1 MAMMINTIAGNLA
14 TVSEGN
20 PNASAKFS
28 SEVLLQGVSTLAVAA
43 TLKYS
48 CSTAAEIMLAFV
60 FYKEPNLLV
69 HRSGKYTPVSAGTN
83 AQITVTDTLTLP
95 EELDALPDGSNFG
108 VIIFAYIFSGTEQ
121 ASVRVTN
128 FTEYTNG
135 EITKTLYK
143 YSTPQVSGLSLRRC
157 NADGTN
163 NEEGTRVKFNFS
175 GAVSPV
181 GNQNT
186 KELVIKYR
194 ESGAP
199 TWAQET
205 INITALGYN
214 MSISD
219 KVLSATFAQH
229 KEYEIQAVLTDKL
242 ISTVNTKRVGTA
254 FSLMHFSGDKTQ
266 IAFGK
271 YCETGGPGMDVG
283 LTARFRNT
291 VQFDNPA
298 AVREALG
305 ISAMTLGFN
314 ASTGTFPGGS
324 GSTDADNAI
333 APFDKVIASKGGGL
347 TFDAENHGVV
357 IGPGISHVEAS
368 GQTFFYDG
376 FTDNITRR
384 TVIALDGVTVQA
396 GWARTA
402 GSPYMCISVPPV
414 IVPVSEGQVI
424 TLGCRSNSGNA
435 GKIDIR
441 HTYLTVK
448 VI

>member
-1 MAMMINTIAGNLA
+1 MAMTINTIAGNLA

-28 SEVLLQGVSTLAVAA
+28 SEVLLQGVSTLAVDA

-283 LTARFRNT
+283 LTARFRKG
-291 VQFDNPA
+291 VQFDDPA
-298 AVREALG
+298 AIREALG
-305 ISAMTLGFN
+305 IYSGRTVLTNRVGSPTQYVEIPFGKTLPAVPSLVVASIGVSGGMT
-314 ASTGTFPGGS
+314 STYHTIDVQSPY
-324 GSTDADNAI
+324 T
-333 APFDKVIASKGGGL
+333 
-347 TFDAENHGVV
+347 T
-357 IGPGISHVEAS
+357 
-368 GQTFFYDG
+368 TG
-376 FTDNITRR
+376 FTIKYNNNITGN
-384 TVIALDGVTVQA
+384 TVTVWVDWIA
-396 GWARTA
+396 
-402 GSPYMCISVPPV
+402 I
-414 IVPVSEGQVI
+414 
-424 TLGCRSNSGNA
+424 L
-435 GKIDIR
+435 
-441 HTYLTVK
+441 
-448 VI
+448 

>member
-1 MAMMINTIAGNLA
+1 MAVMIDTIYGIPA

-20 PNASAKFS
+20 PNVSANFS
-28 SEVLLQGVSTLAVAA
+28 SGVLLQGVSTLAVTA

-48 CSTAAEIMLAFV
+48 CSKAAKITLSFGIYQDPNHVLLLAYRF
-60 FYKEPNLLV
+60 
-69 HRSGKYTPVSAGTN
+69 GKSTSVSAGTN
-83 AQITVTDTLTLP
+83 VQITVTDTFTLP
-95 EELDALPDGSNFG
+95 EELDALPDGSILDM
-108 VIIFAYIFSGTEQ
+108 IILANITSGSEDDQ
-121 ASVRVTN
+121 VRIMQ
-128 FTEYTNG
+128 FTESTTNG
-135 EITKTLYK
+135 IIKRTLHK
-143 YSTPQVSGLSLRRC
+143 YSTPQVSALSLRRC

-163 NEEGTRVKFNFS
+163 NEEGTRVKFNLS

-186 KELVIKYR
+186 KALVIKYR

-205 INITALGYN
+205 INITDLGYN

-291 VQFDNPA
+291 VQFDDPA
-298 AVREALG
+298 AIRRAMG
-305 ISAMTLGFN
+305 IYSGRHTFT
-314 ASTGTFPGGS
+314 STGSPTQYVTIPFGETLPSVPSLIVASIGLGGS
-324 GSTDADNAI
+324 MT
-333 APFDKVIASKGGGL
+333 
-347 TFDAENHGVV
+347 
-357 IGPGISHVEAS
+357 
-368 GQTFFYDG
+368 QTYHTIDVTSPYTTTG
-376 FTDNITRR
+376 FTIKFNNGNTNN
-384 TVIALDGVTVQA
+384 
-396 GWARTA
+396 
-402 GSPYMCISVPPV
+402 
-414 IVPVSEGQVI
+414 VPVWVDWI
-424 TLGCRSNSGNA
+424 A
-435 GKIDIR
+435 II
-441 HTYLTVK
+441 
-448 VI
+448 